1 VHNSIN
7 ALFLFLVKLIIMIM
21 SKNMTTETPS
31 VNIIGNGTDIKG
43 NIKSNGDLRIDGFI
57 KGTIQATG
65 KVVVGTT
72 GRVDG
77 EIICQN
83 ADISGEVKAHIKVTE
98 LLSLKANA
106 VVSGDILTNK
116 LAIEPGA
123 VFTGACKMGNQ
134 ETIDGKSDQPAEAEA
149 S

>member
-1 VHNSIN
+1 
-7 ALFLFLVKLIIMIM
+7 M
-21 SKNMTTETPS
+21 SKIIPNETPS

-57 KGTIQATG
+57 KGTIEASG
-65 KVVVGTT
+65 KVVVGST
-72 GRVDG
+72 GRVEG
-77 EIICQN
+77 EIHCQN
-83 ADISGEVKAHIKVTE
+83 ADISGDVKAHIKVSE

-106 VVSGDILTNK
+106 VVSGDIFTNK

-134 ETIDGKSDQPAEAEA
+134 DSFNGKSEQPTEPEAG
-149 S
+149 

>member
-1 VHNSIN
+1 
-7 ALFLFLVKLIIMIM
+7 M
-21 SKNMTTETPS
+21 SKNFTLETPS
-31 VNIIGNGTDIKG
+31 VNIIGNGTDING

-57 KGTIQATG
+57 KGNIQATG
-65 KVVVGTT
+65 KVVVGST
-72 GRVDG
+72 GRVEG

-83 ADISGEVKAHIKVTE
+83 ADISGDVKAHIKVTE

-134 ETIDGKSDQPAEAEA
+134 ASDNGKPEPASETEA
-149 S
+149 

>member
-1 VHNSIN
+1 
-7 ALFLFLVKLIIMIM
+7 M
-21 SKNMTTETPS
+21 SKIIATETPS
-31 VNIIGNGTDIKG
+31 VNIIGNGTEIKG
-43 NIKSNGDLRIDGFI
+43 DIKSNGDLRIDGII
-57 KGTIQATG
+57 KGTIQASG
-65 KVVVGTT
+65 KVVVGST
-72 GRVDG
+72 GKVEG

-106 VVSGDILTNK
+106 TVSGDIFTNK

-134 ETIDGKSDQPAEAEA
+134 ENSDGKSGQPTEAV
-149 S
+149 

>member
-1 VHNSIN
+1 
-7 ALFLFLVKLIIMIM
+7 M
-21 SKNMTTETPS
+21 SKIVSNETPS
-31 VNIIGNGTDIKG
+31 VNIIGNGTEING

-57 KGTIQATG
+57 KGTITASG

-72 GRVDG
+72 GRVEG
-77 EIICQN
+77 EISCQN
-83 ADISGEVKAHIKVTE
+83 ADISGDVKAHIKVTE

-106 VVSGDILTNK
+106 IVSGDILTNK

-134 ETIDGKSDQPAEAEA
+134 ENIDGKSEQTTETT
-149 S
+149 

>member
-1 VHNSIN
+1 
-7 ALFLFLVKLIIMIM
+7 M
-21 SKNMTTETPS
+21 SKIIPTETPS

-57 KGTIQATG
+57 KGTIQASG

-72 GRVDG
+72 GKVEG
-77 EIICQN
+77 EISCQN
-83 ADISGEVKAHIKVTE
+83 ADISGEVKAHIKVSE
-98 LLSLKANA
+98 LLSLKSNA

-134 ETIDGKSDQPAEAEA
+134 DSSNGKPEEPTEA

>member
-1 VHNSIN
+1 
-7 ALFLFLVKLIIMIM
+7 MIM
-21 SKNMTTETPS
+21 SKNVTTETPS

-57 KGTIQATG
+57 KGTIQASG
-65 KVVVGTT
+65 KVVVGST
-72 GRVDG
+72 GRVEG
-77 EIICQN
+77 EINCQN

-134 ETIDGKSDQPAEAEA
+134 ENFDGKSEEPVETEA
-149 S
+149 

>member
-1 VHNSIN
+1 
-7 ALFLFLVKLIIMIM
+7 M
-21 SKNMTTETPS
+21 SKIISNETPS
-31 VNIIGNGTDIKG
+31 VNIIGNGTEIKG

-57 KGTIQATG
+57 KGTITASG

-72 GRVDG
+72 GRVEG
-77 EIICQN
+77 EISCQN
-83 ADISGEVKAHIKVTE
+83 ADISGDVKAHIKVTE

-134 ETIDGKSDQPAEAEA
+134 DSVDAKSEQPTEAA
-149 S
+149 